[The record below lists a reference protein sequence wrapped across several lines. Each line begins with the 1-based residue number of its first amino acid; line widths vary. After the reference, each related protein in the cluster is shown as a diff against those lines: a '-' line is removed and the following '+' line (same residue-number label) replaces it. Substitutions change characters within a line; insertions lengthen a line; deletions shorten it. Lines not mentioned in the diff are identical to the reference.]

1 VSSEDVVPEDAALT
15 LRAAAE
21 VFVPGPPHDPTPG
34 AADVHA
40 DLFIA
45 HYLEFL
51 IPGLA
56 QGLPD
61 LLNEMATSHFDG
73 KPFAELTLQERAR
86 VLDLLSTHDVEQL
99 RELPTLLGLL
109 SVAAVY
115 GEWTGQDAD
124 GALIRTPLG
133 WQLTGFD
140 GPSRGREKLLRP
152 EA

>member
-1 VSSEDVVPEDAALT
+1 MGSPEENALT

-40 DLFIA
+40 ELFIS
-45 HYLEFL
+45 HYLDFL

-61 LLNEMATSHFDG
+61 LLDELSSTTFDG
-73 KPFAELTLQERAR
+73 RSFVELSLEERTTIF
-86 VLDLLSTHDVEQL
+86 DMLSTHDVEQL
-99 RELPTLLGLL
+99 RDLPLVLGVLAM
-109 SVAAVY
+109 AAVY
-115 GEWTGQDAD
+115 GEWTGQDAE
-124 GALIRTPLG
+124 GVLRRRPLG

-140 GPSRGREKLLRP
+140 GPSRGRRNLLRRP
-152 EA
+152 ER

>member
-1 VSSEDVVPEDAALT
+1 MSSPEENALT

-40 DLFIA
+40 ELFIS
-45 HYLEFL
+45 HYLDFL

-61 LLNEMATSHFDG
+61 LLNELSGTTFEGRSFVDLSL
-73 KPFAELTLQERAR
+73 EERTTIF
-86 VLDLLSTHDVEQL
+86 DLLSNHDVEQL
-99 RELPTLLGLL
+99 RELPLVLGVL
-109 SVAAVY
+109 SCAAVY

-124 GALIRTPLG
+124 GALTRRPLG

-140 GPSRGREKLLRP
+140 GPSRGRRRLLRRP
-152 EA
+152 EP

>member
-1 VSSEDVVPEDAALT
+1 VASDESTPNDAALT

-40 DLFIA
+40 ELFIA

-61 LLNEMATSHFDG
+61 LLNEMATSHFENKKFVD
-73 KPFAELTLQERAR
+73 LTLQERTR
-86 VLDLLSTHDVEQL
+86 VLDLLATHDVEQL
-99 RELPTLLGLL
+99 RELPTLIGLL

-115 GEWTGQDAD
+115 GEWTGQDAE
-124 GALIRTPLG
+124 GAMIRTPLG

-140 GPSRGREKLLRP
+140 GPSRGRPNLLRP

>member
-1 VSSEDVVPEDAALT
+1 MSSPEENALT

-21 VFVPGPPHDPTPG
+21 VFVPGHPHDPSPG

-40 DLFIA
+40 ELFIS
-45 HYLEFL
+45 HYLDFL

-61 LLNEMATSHFDG
+61 LLNELSGTTFDG
-73 KPFAELTLQERAR
+73 RSFVDLSLEERTEIF
-86 VLDLLSTHDVEQL
+86 DLLSAHDVEQL
-99 RELPTLLGLL
+99 RELPLVLGVL
-109 SVAAVY
+109 SIASVY

-124 GALIRTPLG
+124 GALTRRPLG

-140 GPSRGREKLLRP
+140 GPSRGRRKLLRP
-152 EA
+152 PEL